1 VIVSVLRIAV
11 RPGVEAEFVSRFAE
25 SRVFEH
31 SHESGGFL
39 GGRVLQPLVAGEPF
53 LVVAEWESP
62 DAYQGWLDNP
72 VRAELSAALEPLV
85 ADDVGHGGFYEEVH
99 RG

>member
-1 VIVSVLRIAV
+1 VIVSVLPIAV
-11 RPGVEAEFVSRFAE
+11 RPGSEDDFVRTFQK

-39 GGRVLQPLVAGEPF
+39 GGRVLRPLAAGEPF
-53 LVVAEWESP
+53 LVVAEWESR
-62 DAYQGWLDNP
+62 DAYQAWLDNP
-72 VRAELSAALEPLV
+72 VRAELSAALEPFLAEHV
-85 ADDVGHGGFYEEVH
+85 AHGGFYEEVH

>member
-1 VIVSVLRIAV
+1 MIVSVLPIAV
-11 RPGVEAEFVSRFAE
+11 RDGAEDEFVRTFAEF
-25 SRVFEH
+25 RVFEH

-39 GGRVLQPLVAGEPF
+39 GGRVLRPLKAGDPF

-62 DAYQGWLDNP
+62 AAYQGWLDNP
-72 VRAELSAALEPLV
+72 VRVELSAALDPLLADHV
-85 ADDVGHGGFYEEVH
+85 AQGGFYDEVH

>member
-1 VIVSVLRIAV
+1 VIVSVLPIAV
-11 RPGVEAEFVSRFAE
+11 NAGAEEEFVRTFE
-25 SRVFEH
+25 GIRVFEH

-39 GGRVLQPLVAGEPF
+39 GGRVLRPLAEGEPF
-53 LVVAEWESP
+53 LVVAEWENR

-72 VRAELSAALEPLV
+72 IRVELSAKLDPLLADHVAL
-85 ADDVGHGGFYEEVH
+85 GGFYEEVH